1 MFVGAAYAQTI
12 PEAAR
17 RHMTRGQ
24 AAIEMARSPHDLD
37 MAAKEFQEATRLAP
51 AWPEPWYDPWYDLAG
66 IEEKTGKFKEA
77 VGNLKKYLRLTLNA
91 PNAAKI
97 RERIYKLEFKAEQ
110 ILTVPEIIDALLSF
124 LGWECNQK
132 HYPRLYTW
140 GELKLERSGADAV
153 RALRIIRYDPQILKI
168 TGPVLKYE
176 TIVNVCDRS
185 ANARGSCDSIVE
197 NEIEVVSR
205 TLVRVNQAVVRGGGG
220 AGVRT
225 GQKFACT
232 FQKK

>member
-37 MAAKEFQEATRLAP
+37 MAAKEFQEAARLAP
-51 AWPEPWYDPWYDLAG
+51 AWPEPWYDLAG

-77 VGNLKKYLRLTLNA
+77 VGSLKKYLRLSPNA